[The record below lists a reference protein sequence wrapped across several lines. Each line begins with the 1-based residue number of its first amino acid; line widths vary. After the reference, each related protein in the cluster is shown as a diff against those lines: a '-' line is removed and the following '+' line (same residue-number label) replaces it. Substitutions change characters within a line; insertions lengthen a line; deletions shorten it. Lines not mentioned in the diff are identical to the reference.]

1 MRRAAFAILL
11 PFVMSQGAFAAPQTS
26 GKTEVLAPGKPA
38 GVKQAQDQDSMVP
51 LAVFGAAAVGI
62 GIALA
67 VAGDDDATPGTP
79 PPSTTTTTG
88 TAP

>member
-1 MRRAAFAILL
+1 MRRVTLAILL
-11 PFVMSQGAFAAPQTS
+11 PLLISQSAFAGPQKP
-26 GKTEVLAPGKPA
+26 GLAPGKPA
-38 GVKQAQDQDSMVP
+38 GISRAQEQETMIP

-67 VAGDDDATPGTP
+67 VSDDDNATGTP
-79 PPSTTTTTG
+79 PTTTTTTTG

>member
-1 MRRAAFAILL
+1 MRRVTRAIILSLSTAPLAMGPAALAA
-11 PFVMSQGAFAAPQTS
+11 SQSALT
-26 GKTEVLAPGKPA
+26 PGKPA
-38 GVKQAQDQDSMVP
+38 GVRQAQEQDSMLP

-67 VAGDDDATPGTP
+67 VSDNDTDTPGTP
-79 PPSTTTTTG
+79 PPTTTTTTG

>member
-1 MRRAAFAILL
+1 MRSVALAILL
-11 PFVMSQGAFAAPQTS
+11 PLLISQSAFAAQQQQP
-26 GKTEVLAPGKPA
+26 VLAPGKPA
-38 GVKQAQDQDSMVP
+38 GISRAQEQETMVP

-67 VAGDDDATPGTP
+67 VSDDGNGGAPT
-79 PPSTTTTTG
+79 TTTTTG

>member
-1 MRRAAFAILL
+1 MRRVALAIILPLLISQSASAAQPSA
-11 PFVMSQGAFAAPQTS
+11 
-26 GKTEVLAPGKPA
+26 LAPGKPA
-38 GVKQAQDQDSMVP
+38 GISRAQERDSMIP

-67 VAGDDDATPGTP
+67 VAGGDDAVPVTP
-79 PPSTTTTTG
+79 PTTTTTTTG

>member
-1 MRRAAFAILL
+1 MRRVALAILL
-11 PFVMSQGAFAAPQTS
+11 SLSIAQSAFAAQS
-26 GKTEVLAPGKPA
+26 LAPGKPA
-38 GVKQAQDQDSMVP
+38 GISRAQEQDSMAP

-67 VAGDDDATPGTP
+67 VSDNDTAATPGTP
-79 PPSTTTTTG
+79 SATSTTTTTS